1 MKEIS
6 KINKTNIQL
15 LIAVITINAGLGML
29 IAGICI
35 PPVGIIHNSL
45 LIAFG
50 EIATFVGT
58 LLGID
63 YKYRFNN

>member
-1 MKEIS
+1 MKN
-6 KINKTNIQL
+6 INKTNIQL
-15 LIAVITINAGLGML
+15 IIAVITIIAGLGML
-29 IAGICI
+29 ISGICI

-50 EIATFVGT
+50 EIATFVGA

-63 YKYRFNN
+63 YKYRFNK